1 MARETVKTYQNVL
14 ESVRAFNKGL
24 ELSKRLREQIH
35 FFQSWY
41 YIPELDAVG
50 PSKFIRYK
58 DMDAFEYIRSHTE
71 LDGRVA
77 EPVLSKWFSRLEPN
91 SAEAAWVRQRVEA
104 LVGRYGKIVNT
115 AAKFSVP
122 KGWSINGQAQT
133 TQPINNIPTTSKT
146 AVTNAAV
153 DGLWKAFLSLSSE
166 DQKTLAARIG
176 NRN

>member
-1 MARETVKTYQNVL
+1 MARETVKTYQDVL

-24 ELSKRLREQIH
+24 EPSRRLREQIR

-58 DMDAFEYIRSHTE
+58 DMTAFEYIRSHAE

-91 SAEAAWVRQRVEA
+91 SAEATWVRQRVEA
-104 LVGRYGKIVNT
+104 LFGRYGKIVNN
-115 AAKFSVP
+115 AAKFSAP
-122 KGWSINGQAQT
+122 RGWNIKGQIQPSKLINVQT
-133 TQPINNIPTTSKT
+133 IGKT
-146 AVTNAAV
+146 EMTNPAIDSV
-153 DGLWKAFLSLSSE
+153 WQAFLSLSQE
-166 DQKTLAARIG
+166 DQKTLAARI
-176 NRN
+176 NKVN

>member
-1 MARETVKTYQNVL
+1 MARETVKTYHDVL

-24 ELSKRLREQIH
+24 EPSKRLREQIR

-41 YIPELDAVG
+41 YVPELDAVG

-58 DMDAFEYIRSHTE
+58 DMTAFEYIRSHTE

-91 SAEAAWVRQRVEA
+91 SAEAAWVKQRVEA

-115 AAKFSVP
+115 AAKFSAP
-122 KGWSINGQAQT
+122 RGWSINRQAQPPQT
-133 TQPINNIPTTSKT
+133 VNVQVASNTK
-146 AVTNAAV
+146 VTNPPV
-153 DGLWKAFLSLSSE
+153 DRVWQAFLGLPSE
-166 DQKTLAARIG
+166 DQKALAARIN
-176 NRN
+176 NRS